1 MRASVRARACIG
13 GGSGPGGWLQAR
25 VGIEVCNDAG
35 DARDDVPC
43 SRRPVSVAQYTPAL
57 GSPIPRQVAA
67 CCAVVQHAVLR
78 SLTVRARKHCGLED
92 QCRALAFA
100 VPRLAPHA
108 APSAH
113 THAHARMRAHT
124 HTRPHVPMHCSSSL
138 THLAP
143 PSRHE
148 SAVQEHYGGAWLR
161 RASPSPGQRTAVQRA
176 QRSKERWIQSIG
188 LSGCW
193 G

>member
-67 CCAVVQHAVLR
+67 CCAALSYSSR
-78 SLTVRARKHCGLED
+78 SEALWTRRPVPCARVRQTAACTA
-92 QCRALAFA
+92 CRAE
-100 VPRLAPHA
+100 R
-108 APSAH
+108 
-113 THAHARMRAHT
+113 AHARMRTHT

-176 QRSKERWIQSIG
+176 QRSKERRIQSIG
-188 LSGCW
+188 LGGCW